1 MSNINNRI
9 KFRRVSKLS
18 KASPEVLY
26 TLWAESPF
34 HDLMCL
40 DGVGSANSLGDTVCL
55 QRDGY

>member
-34 HDLMCL
+34 HDLCL
-40 DGVGSANSLGDTVCL
+40 DGVGCANSLGDTVCL